1 MRAYHLICSISAR
14 LHVAP
19 SDFHSHVS
27 TGLCPFIPSS
37 HLTKEGEKLERNL
50 VGWTLIMTALSISL
64 DELAVG
70 FSIGLIDVPVALT
83 ILLIALQAFIFTFL
97 GLAFGSKFK
106 RFLGEWSEKVAGIVL
121 GLLGFWIIIEAV
133 LKLYK

>member
-1 MRAYHLICSISAR
+1 MKS
-14 LHVAP
+14 
-19 SDFHSHVS
+19 
-27 TGLCPFIPSS
+27 
-37 HLTKEGEKLERNL
+37 
-50 VGWTLIMTALSISL
+50 ALSISL

-70 FSIGLIDVPVALT
+70 FSIGLIDVPVAFT

-106 RFLGEWSEKVAGIVL
+106 RFLGEWSEEVVGIVL

-133 LKLYK
+133 LKLYKQTKMILCRSKSRPYFHGRDGLSVTDQAGSVV